1 MPIYEY
7 QGQQYDIADTDPTV
21 AKNKILKYL
30 GSQEVAKTSVEL
42 PKKEGFVPA
51 AESSFINNALA
62 LSRYLGGAS
71 EETHSKSIKN
81 MQEVKEPEN
90 WYSPEAWGNV
100 AGGAGVTLPAMAMAA
115 PVATAALPAGA
126 GGLTTAAV
134 TGVAGSLLTSPAQG
148 LNKYQ
153 ALKDAGV
160 DEQTAKNVGI
170 STGVIDAL
178 GNALPG
184 QGGILGRFVKG
195 GLQNAGANVL
205 EGYAGNA
212 ILGDQYEKQHTDP
225 WDKKALMQGMV
236 VGGGLGMMTGSKKSE
251 RWLRKNEA
259 DVALPAAQQ
268 RLAGEGTGLMGD
280 TEAKILA
287 RQYDVSL
294 KDLKSS
300 LNEKATIEKLINETG
315 DASPELVQHLQEVE
329 DRILSTS
336 EQVKK
341 LEAIFADPKQASER
355 QRTDALAKRDQRLN
369 EKIDQLKE
377 QAKNRPPAVQREVP
391 ETPETFDSINEGIA
405 RSEGLS
411 DVVDPTVGKPEATQP
426 KVSPVEI
433 AVTKIAQATGN
444 VEKAKAYL
452 AEIRGKIAEAQ
463 QRPDSVG
470 PGGEYNSKLQA
481 MMQEEKAYQDII
493 AGKEPDLSWFDNT
506 SQTHVEAPRSADQV
520 VPDMQPLS
528 PDDHAAMDAAFRSST
543 LDERPAAGI
552 EHTLQDPDWNLS
564 KNPANSFVDTHEP
577 FEAGLFDNN
586 LDHSQANIP
595 DTISS
600 MSAASAINKFKFE
613 AQKAQSH
620 LDRINKQIAD
630 AALFDPGTVDLAGLH
645 QQRAWT
651 ERRVAQYENAV
662 QRVLRD
668 NPTLLKD
675 PEFAGTKEAVKAG
688 ESLVTEP
695 KQYSSIDEAVV
706 AEKDHLPFVF
716 DNNKGLFNTSE
727 GIKAMFDKNMPALQQ
742 KVLTHFIK
750 LLGFENEKLYFI
762 HNNNTDQLGN
772 CQFYGNSAVL
782 AINEAK
788 SSTRQSLVDKA
799 LGGKLSTT
807 SKAFYDIRI
816 ATHEMG
822 HFLLNKYIHTM
833 AVNTGKTKIPF
844 NEIPLVAK
852 LQKEFDSLQK
862 ADFQS
867 IAPADLTKKKL
878 VENRQKYFHEFFAD
892 QVTKELLYFHTLGA
906 FANNKGQWITKF
918 GQLIASSMSILR
930 KHKVEIDRR
939 SFVQDLVNNLIA
951 DNKAAMEATSKTV
964 WENFTLR
971 NMDKQV
977 FAGWDMEKTIAYE
990 RDQTNWHVPSTTK
1003 GDDLAD
1009 TTNGLFSLSAINK
1022 LVSKVFPKNSLALI
1036 FKDNPH
1042 VAKAYD
1048 VIRTAEVHATKLSKK
1063 IWFGEE
1069 SYDNFAKR
1077 SVLTRFSDIK
1087 DGNSPYHT
1095 VKKMTDLESYN
1106 IHQVFQKG
1114 LEEGLEY
1121 EKSLDLYGQHL
1132 TEKEKT
1138 TFNTLAKMY
1147 KQMYEGIVQEQKA
1160 LGKKHELQYRPGWYP
1175 SERMGEFFVTI
1186 KYGDDTT
1193 HREHFPTMV
1202 AAQKFF
1208 EKTQKENFK
1217 HLTVT
1222 PPEKTGLSTLL
1233 ENKELQTQ
1241 QIDNICNMLMQK
1253 YKHSGKGIVKDI
1265 QNLRTIMATRGGKF
1279 GMHHEERTNML
1290 GYKGSELFSTP
1301 EELGRSFK
1309 EATIKSVDSY
1319 ANGVRK
1325 LYIDTNIKPMLETGN
1340 LDPNTKQVVQQMY
1353 DTSINKVENI
1363 MDKPDTYVREGVERM
1378 VQKILDSKVAG
1389 LLGMKYKGN
1398 KAALDT
1404 SVGSTLE
1411 MLYLWKIM
1419 SKGAFILS
1427 QPMSSVQAIRH
1438 MSYDGGYIKPWVNYG
1453 KGLWNL
1459 VSGDKELKQAMFKS
1473 RNESNTFEPQFI
1485 DSLHLTESS
1494 GPVMTAIKDWVM
1506 LRKPAEIADTLS
1518 RAFTYSAMFSHYRNL
1533 GHDFDTAVRLAE
1545 RGTDSTMIVYGNR
1558 DSGAIWQ
1565 HAGFLGNMTRPLQTF
1580 PTAALG
1586 NFIADAR
1593 NMSLKDYK
1601 SAAPMLNYVLSTI
1614 LLSGVM
1620 GLQFITEYEMIRK
1633 WMEDKDPGS
1642 GPPAVADIM
1651 LQDPTFDERID
1662 ADPEAYKKALLLG
1675 LPAMTGVDLASSLR
1689 SNETFATT
1697 LVGITTGQKALY
1709 EALPLINL
1717 GVDVV
1722 GGTATLAKAKLAD
1735 KFGLEGH
1742 DLSVANKAKAI
1753 GNAAPAGAIGYGMKE
1768 YAGVNETKLFGE
1780 NTGMKQGGKEGEATT
1795 ERTTTDKVAG
1805 YLGTKSTE
1813 DRTNLI
1819 VNMRKQELDKRRTE
1833 QIKKNA
1839 NLFVE
1844 TGKDIFLN
1852 RLIDMDVSDKQ
1863 LENTL
1868 GNTVYKKLV
1877 DQRLR
1882 YMANKQGKVNPEKA
1896 QRAIQYGDLPE

>member
-7 QGQQYDIADTDPTV
+7 QGQYFDIADTDPVV
-21 AKNKILKYL
+21 AKNKILSYL
-30 GSQEVAKTSVEL
+30 GSQEAANTKIEL
-42 PKKEGFVPA
+42 PKKEGFAPA
-51 AESSFINNALA
+51 AESSFLNKALS

-81 MQEVKEPEN
+81 QQEVKEPEN
-90 WYSPEAWGNV
+90 WYSPEAWGSV

-134 TGVAGSLLTSPAQG
+134 TGVAGSLLTSPAEG

-160 DEQTAKNVGI
+160 DEETAKKAGI
-170 STGVIDAL
+170 ATGVIDAF

-184 QGGILGRFVKG
+184 QGGLLGRFVKG
-195 GLQNAGANVL
+195 GLQNAGANVA
-205 EGYAGNA
+205 EGYATNA
-212 ILGDQYEKQHTDP
+212 ILGDDYQKQHVDP

-251 RWLRKNEA
+251 RWLRKNEE

-268 RLAGEGTGLMGD
+268 RLAGESSGVMGD
-280 TEAKILA
+280 TESKILTKHYEYSV
-287 RQYDVSL
+287 RSL
-294 KDLKSS
+294 KNALE
-300 LNEKATIEKLINETG
+300 EKATIEKLINETG
-315 DASPELVQHLQEVE
+315 DASPEVVQHLQELE
-329 DRILSTS
+329 QRIQSTTENVS
-336 EQVKK
+336 K
-341 LEAIFADPKQASER
+341 LEAIFADPKQATER
-355 QRTDALAKRDQRLN
+355 QRTDALAK
-369 EKIDQLKE
+369 KDQLLNAKIKE
-377 QAKNRPPAVQREVP
+377 LKENRPPSVQREIP
-391 ETPETFDSINEGIA
+391 NTPENAAAIDEGIA
-405 RSEGLS
+405 RSEGWS
-411 DVVDPTVGKPEATQP
+411 NPVDPVEP
-426 KVSPVEI
+426 KLDVAKTSPVEI
-433 AVTKIAQATGN
+433 AAAKIGQAMGN
-444 VEKAKAYL
+444 VERAKAYL

-463 QRPDSVG
+463 QRPNSVG
-470 PGGEYNSKLQA
+470 PGGEYNSRLQA
-481 MMQEEKAYQDII
+481 MIQEEKAYLDII
-493 AGKEPDLSWFDNT
+493 AGKQPDLSWFDNAL
-506 SQTHVEAPRSADQV
+506 QTHVEAPRSADQV

-528 PDDHAAMDAAFRSST
+528 IEDHAAMDAAFRSST
-543 LDERPAAGI
+543 FDERPAAGI

-564 KNPANSFVDTHEP
+564 KDPANSFVDTHEP
-577 FEAGLFDNN
+577 YEAGLFDNN
-586 LDHSQANIP
+586 LDPTQANIP

-651 ERRVAQYENAV
+651 ERRVAQYENAI

-668 NPTLLKD
+668 NPTLIKD

-695 KQYSSIDEAVV
+695 KQYSSIDEAVL
-706 AEKDHLPFVF
+706 AESDHLPFVF
-716 DNNKGLFNTSE
+716 DNNKGLFNTGE
-727 GIKAMFDKNMPALQQ
+727 GVKAVFDKNMPALQQ
-742 KVLTHFIK
+742 KILTHFIK
-750 LLGFENEKLYFI
+750 TLGLENEKLYFI
-762 HNNNTDQLGN
+762 HNNNTNELGN
-772 CQFYGNSAVL
+772 CRFYGNSAVL

-788 SSTRQSLVDKA
+788 SSARQSLVDKA
-799 LGGKLSTT
+799 LGGKLSTA

-822 HFLLNKYIHTM
+822 HFLLNKYLHTM
-833 AVNTGKTKIPF
+833 SINTGKTKIPF
-844 NEIPLVAK
+844 NEIPLVVK
-852 LQKEFDSLQK
+852 LQKQFDSLEK
-862 ADFQS
+862 ADFQPIS
-867 IAPADLTKKKL
+867 PADLTKTKQ

-906 FANNKGQWITKF
+906 FTNNRGQWITKF
-918 GQLIASSMSILR
+918 GQLISTSMATLR

-939 SFVQDLVNNLIA
+939 SFVQDIVNDLIVE
-951 DNKAAMEATSKTV
+951 NKASIEATGKTI
-964 WENFTLR
+964 WENFQLR
-971 NMDKQV
+971 NRDKQV
-977 FAGWDMEKTIAYE
+977 FAGWDMEKTITYE
-990 RDQTNWHVPSTTK
+990 RGNSNWHMPSSNK
-1003 GDDLAD
+1003 GDNMAD
-1009 TTNGLFSLSAINK
+1009 NKTGLFSLSAINK
-1022 LVSKVFPKNSLALI
+1022 LVTKVFPKNNLALI

-1042 VAKAYD
+1042 IAKAYD
-1048 VIRTAEVHATKLSKK
+1048 VIRTAEIHATKLSKK
-1063 IWFGEE
+1063 IWFGDE
-1069 SYDNFAKR
+1069 SYENFANR
-1077 SVLTRFSDIK
+1077 SILTRFSDIK

-1095 VKKMTDLESYN
+1095 VKKMSDLEAYN
-1106 IHQVFQKG
+1106 IHQVFQRG
-1114 LEEGLEY
+1114 LEEGLMY
-1121 EKSLDLYGQHL
+1121 DKSLELYGQHL
-1132 TEKEKT
+1132 TEKERQ
-1138 TFNTLAKMY
+1138 TFLTLAKMY
-1147 KQMYEGIVQEQKA
+1147 GQQYQGIVDMQKQ
-1160 LGKKHELQYRPGWYP
+1160 LGKKHVLEYRPGWYP
-1175 SERMGEFFVTI
+1175 SERMGEWFVTL
-1186 KYGDDTT
+1186 KFDDNTIF
-1193 HREHFPTMV
+1193 RQHFPTEV
-1202 AAQKFF
+1202 AAKKFI
-1208 EKTQKENFK
+1208 ERTNKEQFK
-1217 HLTVT
+1217 YLTVT
-1222 PPEKTGLSTLL
+1222 APEKKDVSSILAQ
-1233 ENKELQTQ
+1233 KEHDVS
-1241 QIDNICNMLMQK
+1241 QIDTICNMLEQK
-1253 YKHSGKGIVKDI
+1253 YKQSGAGIVKDI
-1265 QNLRTIMATRGGKF
+1265 NNLRKIMAERGGKF
-1279 GMHHEERTNML
+1279 GKHHEERSNML
-1290 GYKGSELFSTP
+1290 GYKGSELFMTP

-1309 EATIKSVDSY
+1309 EATIESVDSY
-1319 ANGVRK
+1319 AAGIRK
-1325 LYIDTNIKPMLETGN
+1325 LYMDTHLRPMLEVGN
-1340 LDPNTKQVVQQMY
+1340 LDENTHMVVKQMY
-1353 DTSINKVENI
+1353 DTASNRVENI
-1363 MDKPDTYVREGVERM
+1363 MEKPDTYIREGVEKM
-1378 VQKILDSKVAG
+1378 VRKVLDSKVAG
-1389 LLGMKYKGN
+1389 LFGVEYKGN

-1404 SVGSTLE
+1404 FVGGTLE
-1411 MLYLWKIM
+1411 LLYLWKIM

-1438 MSYDGGYIKPWVNYG
+1438 MSYDGGYLKPWISYG

-1459 VSGDKELKQAMFKS
+1459 TTGNKELKQAMFKS

-1485 DSLHLTESS
+1485 DSLHLTEES
-1494 GPVMTAIKDWVM
+1494 GPILTAMKDWIM

-1518 RAFTYSAMFSHYRNL
+1518 RAFTYSAMFTHYRSM
-1533 GHDFDTAVRLAE
+1533 GHNFDTAVRLAE

-1565 HAGFLGNMTRPLQTF
+1565 HAGFLGTMARPLQTF

-1662 ADPEAYKKALLLG
+1662 ADPEAYKKAFLLG
-1675 LPAMTGVDLASSLR
+1675 VPALSGIDLASSLR

-1697 LVGITTGQKALY
+1697 LVGVATGQKAFY

-1722 GGTATLAKAKLAD
+1722 GGVSTLAKAKIAETM
-1735 KFGLEGH
+1735 GVEGY
-1742 DLSVANKAKAI
+1742 DLSVAQRAKAI
-1753 GNAAPAGAIGYGMKE
+1753 TDAFPAGAISYAKKE
-1768 YAGVNETKLFGE
+1768 YDGVNETRLFGE

-1813 DRTNLI
+1813 DRTNLL
-1819 VNMRKQELDKRRTE
+1819 VNMRKQELDKRRNE

-1839 NLFVE
+1839 NLFIE
-1844 TGKDIFLN
+1844 TGKDIFLQ
-1852 RLIDMDVSDKQ
+1852 RLIDTGLSDEQ
-1863 LENTL
+1863 LENRL

-1882 YMANKQGKVNPEKA
+1882 YIANKQGNVNPNKV
-1896 QRAIQYGDLPE
+1896 QRAVSYGDIPE